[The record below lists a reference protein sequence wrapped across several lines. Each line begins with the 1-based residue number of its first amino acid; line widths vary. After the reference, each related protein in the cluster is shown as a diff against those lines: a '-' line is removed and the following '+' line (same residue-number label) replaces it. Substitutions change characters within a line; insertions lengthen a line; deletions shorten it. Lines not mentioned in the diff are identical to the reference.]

1 MSRRIP
7 QSYGLYL
14 LRGELLGS
22 PHPPE
27 AKADPFVACPRRAQ
41 LWFSVDPF
49 KDMWDQALNTSQPF
63 VTSQG
68 DPTGYSLHGT
78 SLFALASALVRRSV
92 AEILLIHRADP
103 TSFLML

>member
-1 MSRRIP
+1 MPRGIP
-7 QSYGLYL
+7 QSDSLYL
-14 LRGELLGS
+14 LRGELLYS
-22 PHPPE
+22 PHSHE
-27 AKADPFVACPRRAQ
+27 AEADPLVVCSRRAQ

-103 TSFLML
+103 TS